1 VDKFGKN
8 QKPLFF
14 GEDNRR
20 MYGVLHHPS
29 GSGPGGKK
37 RGIIFCSPF
46 AEEFTRTWGQMAFW
60 ARELSGLGY
69 FVFRFQ
75 YHNTGDSGGDL
86 SQLTLTSMVSDTQEA
101 IKLLEKTTSVEEV
114 GLFGF
119 RLGATIAAAAATK
132 NIAFSSNSK
141 ASFLILWCPITNT
154 KNYIESFLRLRITK
168 ELVHQKKGKVQFT
181 RADMIKILESGGEVD
196 VMGYPISS
204 ELYKEMV
211 YASPWSS
218 IVRLPDKAL
227 VLCKN
232 GEEAQLGN
240 LIQKYNTSNDVKFKV
255 LREKVFW
262 ERLANEIDYFPT
274 NFSKAT
280 MTWLKAI
287 HSGDCN
293 DVNINIGANA
303 NQGTKNLDKSI
314 ETVYREEK
322 YTEKIVNFTN
332 DAGLMLHGIVHA
344 PDPIP
349 EFKQKKIGIV
359 ILLGSVRTLTTKS
372 GSHRL
377 FTKAARALC
386 QQGFHVLRFDYRES
400 GDSQGEIYS
409 PINMSTK
416 IYDTLAAIKYLKNSL
431 GLEKIIL
438 WGHCGGVVMA
448 THCAA
453 MLSKDDNSAEHVDAL
468 ILSSPLFN
476 FNKYRGRRLKIKNII
491 RVLTFQTDIRDHI
504 KLIPQEIKNYFFPS
518 EEDKQMRS
526 NYFKKFPETFGL
538 YDGPVLFT
546 LGEKDHVVEGFYEEV
561 EKNKQWRFLER
572 KHTPKV
578 CLIEGGDHSYA
589 SAEQEKT
596 LISEILKWL
605 GEIFNCG

>member
-1 VDKFGKN
+1 
-8 QKPLFF
+8 
-14 GEDNRR
+14 

-119 RLGATIAAAAATK
+119 RLGATIAAAATK

-141 ASFLILWCPITNT
+141 ASFLILWCPITNM

-204 ELYKEMV
+204 ELCKEMV

-280 MTWLKAI
+280 MTWLKSIHDDRSHHVNVPIESNAI
-287 HSGDCN
+287 QRFTSL
-293 DVNINIGANA
+293 
-303 NQGTKNLDKSI
+303 NQKN
-314 ETVYREEK
+314 EK
-322 YTEKIVNFTN
+322 
-332 DAGLMLHGIVHA
+332 
-344 PDPIP
+344 
-349 EFKQKKIGIV
+349 
-359 ILLGSVRTLTTKS
+359 
-372 GSHRL
+372 
-377 FTKAARALC
+377 
-386 QQGFHVLRFDYRES
+386 
-400 GDSQGEIYS
+400 
-409 PINMSTK
+409 
-416 IYDTLAAIKYLKNSL
+416 
-431 GLEKIIL
+431 
-438 WGHCGGVVMA
+438 
-448 THCAA
+448 
-453 MLSKDDNSAEHVDAL
+453 
-468 ILSSPLFN
+468 
-476 FNKYRGRRLKIKNII
+476 
-491 RVLTFQTDIRDHI
+491 
-504 KLIPQEIKNYFFPS
+504 
-518 EEDKQMRS
+518 
-526 NYFKKFPETFGL
+526 
-538 YDGPVLFT
+538 
-546 LGEKDHVVEGFYEEV
+546 
-561 EKNKQWRFLER
+561 
-572 KHTPKV
+572 
-578 CLIEGGDHSYA
+578 
-589 SAEQEKT
+589 
-596 LISEILKWL
+596 
-605 GEIFNCG
+605 